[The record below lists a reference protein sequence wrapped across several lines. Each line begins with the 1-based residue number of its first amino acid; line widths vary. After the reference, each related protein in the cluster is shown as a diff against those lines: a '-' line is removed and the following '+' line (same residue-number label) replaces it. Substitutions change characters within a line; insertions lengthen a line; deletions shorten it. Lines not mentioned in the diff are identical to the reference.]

1 MSDDCHLPNSWLS
14 IPHFTGTIRLT
25 YKTLLSYTSTMKIRI
40 IFLSLS
46 LVIAFLALAGCQ
58 KRSAYLVITDYPK
71 PKKDY
76 NRLLP
81 PGEQALRKIT
91 DPNQIPDYT
100 LACSDTDRLKEAISN
115 SLNYMAKPSSKK
127 FYPHGDITHEQAA
140 RSLRELEKLVTLGLS
155 PQKMNAVLRERFD
168 TYISVG
174 CDDQGTVLFTGYYTP
189 IFDGS
194 STRTDR
200 FKYPLYKPPADLL
213 KGPDGTILG
222 EKGPGG
228 QIRQYPSR
236 EDIQKSNILAGN
248 ELVWLSDPFEV
259 YIVHVQGSAKIR
271 MPSGQIETVGY
282 AAHNGWEYQSVM
294 QKMIADGKLSDK
306 NISHKAMI
314 NYFKAHPDEVDTYVN
329 KNPRF
334 VFFRSEKGDPRGSLN
349 ERVIPFR
356 TIATDKTVFPRAMFA
371 FVSVDLERP
380 VGFALDQDTGGAIR
394 AAGRC
399 DVYMGVGD
407 RAAELAGGTYRE
419 GRLYYLFIKPDS
431 DQIVGYSGQ
440 EDTKVFKN
448 KGN

>member
-1 MSDDCHLPNSWLS
+1 
-14 IPHFTGTIRLT
+14 
-25 YKTLLSYTSTMKIRI
+25 MKIRI
-40 IFLSLS
+40 NFLSL
-46 LVIAFLALAGCQ
+46 LFVIAFLVLIGCQ
-58 KRSAYLVITDYPK
+58 KRTSLVLTDYPK
-71 PKKDY
+71 PQKDY
-76 NRLLP
+76 NHLLP
-81 PGEQALRKIT
+81 PGELALRKIT

-100 LACSDTDRLKEAISN
+100 MACSDTDLLQEAIAN

-127 FYPHGDITHEQAA
+127 FYPYGDITYEQAV
-140 RSLRELEKLVTLGLS
+140 RSLRELKNLVTLGLS
-155 PQKMNAVLRERFD
+155 PQQMNAVLRERFD

-194 STRTDR
+194 SIRTDR

-222 EKGPGG
+222 QRGPDG

-236 EDIQKSNILAGN
+236 ADIQQSNILAGN

-282 AAHNGWEYQSVM
+282 AAHNGWEYQGII

-306 NISHKAMI
+306 NINLKAMI
-314 NYFKAHPDEVDTYVN
+314 DYFKAHPDEVDMYVN

-349 ERVIPFR
+349 EPVIPFR
-356 TIATDKTVFPRAMFA
+356 TIATDKTIYPRAMFA
-371 FVSVDLERP
+371 FVSAALDRP
-380 VGFALDQDTGGAIR
+380 VRFALDQDTGGAIR

-407 RAAELAGGTYRE
+407 HAAELAGGTYRE

-440 EDTKVFKN
+440 EDKKLFKI